1 MERYFDL
8 NGREKCITAVISAG
22 DHSFRISRVVIAV
35 RVLYS
40 NHIKEMGDLLQRLSK
55 LDAKD
60 ADSEEA
66 QRLSAE
72 AEEFAK
78 RKLDLYS
85 KIISL
90 LLEKNGY
97 EYDRE
102 WWEENTDELDMR
114 TFIEKCLTKDAP
126 ADGSK
131 KKETPER

>member
-8 NGREKCITAVISAG
+8 NGREKCITAVISVG

-97 EYDRE
+97 AYDRE